1 MTSAISL
8 HDVSY
13 SPFDGSLFLP
23 EMVEFNARHNATHP
37 FYTFYDENLGDL
49 RHISH
54 LEFYRASQRVAHA
67 VRPNRQGPDSDVVA
81 IVANTDT
88 ILYQVL
94 TMGIMLSGLV
104 VRPTSPQNYWG
115 LLISFLKPFPMS
127 PRNSPA
133 AVVNMMRKTGC
144 RRLIATRHSLGSLLD
159 GISAEL
165 RELQIEDPPTFAYA
179 FPELGRETA
188 NTPFVPYPKA
198 EERPSKDNVLF
209 YLHSS
214 GSTGFPKPIPITNI
228 TAVHWCMMRECSVF
242 HVSVDLIHSKSAS
255 IQAYINLPK
264 HITICGASLPA
275 FHMMGTVVQLIYPVA
290 SLKSIAVYPPTSYQD
305 SMKAPIIANSQNV
318 IEVVQATKSDLVFVV
333 PAFLEEWA
341 TSTQAVDVLC
351 SLDCVV
357 RICVVPLLSVVD

>member
-104 VRPTSPQNYWG
+104 VRHFTSE
-115 LLISFLKPFPMS
+115 LLESSNIVF
-127 PRNSPA
+127 
-133 AVVNMMRKTGC
+133 
-144 RRLIATRHSLGSLLD
+144 
-159 GISAEL
+159 E
-165 RELQIEDPPTFAYA
+165 A
-179 FPELGRETA
+179 FPYVA
-188 NTPFVPYPKA
+188 AQF
-198 EERPSKDNVLF
+198 
-209 YLHSS
+209 SS
-214 GSTGFPKPIPITNI
+214 
-228 TAVHWCMMRECSVF
+228 CCSEY
-242 HVSVDLIHSKSAS
+242 DA
-255 IQAYINLPK
+255 QDRLP
-264 HITICGASLPA
+264 P
-275 FHMMGTVVQLIYPVA
+275 
-290 SLKSIAVYPPTSYQD
+290 
-305 SMKAPIIANSQNV
+305 
-318 IEVVQATKSDLVFVV
+318 
-333 PAFLEEWA
+333 
-341 TSTQAVDVLC
+341 
-351 SLDCVV
+351 LDCNAPFAGFNSIIDSS
-357 RICVVPLLSVVD
+357 RLGLPPLAIQRCESPKTMVPGKSK